1 MVDLKYIG
9 HSAFEIR
16 NGDNAV
22 LIDPL
27 VSTNEK
33 YDWHNEPITDILLTH
48 AHGDHVGEALEI
60 AKEKD
65 IEITRRAYN
74 DTTRSYNALIKK
86 SPYKILASILG
97 YSKRDFFDV
106 DLVTKEE
113 VAINFVDRRQGE
125 R

>member
-33 YDWHNEPITDILLTH
+33 YNWKDEP
-48 AHGDHVGEALEI
+48 
-60 AKEKD
+60 
-65 IEITRRAYN
+65 N
-74 DTTRSYNALIKK
+74 
-86 SPYKILASILG
+86 
-97 YSKRDFFDV
+97 
-106 DLVTKEE
+106 
-113 VAINFVDRRQGE
+113 
-125 R
+125 